1 MYAGVSSYPADRVKV
16 KVCKLACLATVQTL
30 SLHGRQRYVS

>member
-16 KVCKLACLATVQTL
+16 KVCKLACLASVLTM
-30 SLHGRQRYVS
+30 SLGGKGI